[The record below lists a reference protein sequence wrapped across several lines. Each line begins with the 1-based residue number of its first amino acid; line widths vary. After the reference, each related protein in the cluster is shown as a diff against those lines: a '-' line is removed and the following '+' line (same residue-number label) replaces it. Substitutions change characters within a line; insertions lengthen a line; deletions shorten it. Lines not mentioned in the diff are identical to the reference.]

1 MKPPRWLEQPR
12 WLVLL
17 ALAFALAPVW
27 LAWVTYREARS
38 KDERLF
44 ETSAQML
51 ADQLRRELG
60 NNLYLLSTMRGQ
72 ALPLNRAALLNGKFI
87 PKLDWQKRLP
97 HLLAFGYADLT
108 NSQVLL
114 GWKSE
119 ERTRLPA
126 VGENLAADRRVA
138 AVLKFVRPSDG
149 AADSDCV
156 LDQHRLLILFGFD
169 GSVAAKVP
177 RGYIAGW
184 IDLESLCHDQTLPLL
199 QDQVLAATPL
209 AENESTPGGA
219 KRISIIEGGSQWG
232 VGIARGANFNQ
243 RYGPPPRW
251 LAFTAVA
258 LSAVPL
264 LLILVL
270 AGRAAK
276 LGATL
281 ATEREIARQ
290 QNFFTQSVSH
300 EFRTP
305 LGIILSG
312 ADLLDNYLEQLSPE
326 RRREV
331 LAEIKANT
339 RLMNEM
345 LERVLLLGRIEASK
359 LSCSPKPVALAA
371 FCDDAARKVTT
382 ATNARCPVAVTAD
395 GRAVMLDA
403 AIVGSILDNLLANA
417 VKYSAPGK
425 TVALLAVVEKNSL
438 VFTVRDE
445 GIGIPAED
453 LPRVCD
459 PFHRCA
465 NVGEV
470 PGTGLGLAIARRSA
484 VLHGGALNIESVEG
498 RGTTATLTLPL
509 EIST

>member
-1 MKPPRWLEQPR
+1 MKPLRWLEQPR

-51 ADQLRRELG
+51 ADQLQRELG
-60 NNLYLLSTMRGQ
+60 GNLYLLSTLRGQ
-72 ALPLNRAALLNGKFI
+72 ALPLNRAALLNGKFV

-108 NSQVLL
+108 NGQVLL

-119 ERTRLPA
+119 ERSPLPK
-126 VGENLAADRRVA
+126 VGENLADDQRVA

-149 AADSDCV
+149 AADSDCL

-169 GSVAAKVP
+169 GDAAAKAP
-177 RGYIAGW
+177 RGYIVGW
-184 IDLESLCHDQTLPLL
+184 VNLETLCRDQTLPLIR
-199 QDQVLAATPL
+199 DQVLSAAAL
-209 AENESTPGGA
+209 DENETTPAGA
-219 KRISIIEGGSQWG
+219 KRMSIIEGGSRWG
-232 VGIARGANFNQ
+232 VGIARGAKFDQ
-243 RYGPPPRW
+243 RYGPPTPW
-251 LAFTAVA
+251 VAFTAVA

-264 LLILVL
+264 LVILVL

-281 ATEREIARQ
+281 TTEREVSRQ
-290 QNFFTQSVSH
+290 QRFFTQSVSH

-312 ADLLDNYLEQLSPE
+312 AELLESYAEKLSPD
-326 RRREV
+326 RRNEV

-345 LERVLLLGRIEASK
+345 LERVLLLGRMESGK
-359 LSCSPKPVALAA
+359 LSCSPKPVSLAA
-371 FCDDAARKVTT
+371 FCDDVVRKVTT
-382 ATNARCPVAVTAD
+382 A
-395 GRAVMLDA
+395 GHA
-403 AIVGSILDNLLANA
+403 ALHHEGS
-417 VKYSAPGK
+417 
-425 TVALLAVVEKNSL
+425 
-438 VFTVRDE
+438 
-445 GIGIPAED
+445 
-453 LPRVCD
+453 
-459 PFHRCA
+459 
-465 NVGEV
+465 
-470 PGTGLGLAIARRSA
+470 
-484 VLHGGALNIESVEG
+484 
-498 RGTTATLTLPL
+498 
-509 EIST
+509 